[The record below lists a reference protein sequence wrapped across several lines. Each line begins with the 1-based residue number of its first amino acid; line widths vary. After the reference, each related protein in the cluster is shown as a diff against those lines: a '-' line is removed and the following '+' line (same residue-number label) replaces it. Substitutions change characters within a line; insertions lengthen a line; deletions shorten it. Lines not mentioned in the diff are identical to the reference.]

1 MATLDDFLRNN
12 ADMIS
17 AAGRCL
23 ELKQLIPAL
32 VLMYTHIDTLAWAA
46 AWQTEVSVRERYEAW
61 VKRWLLP
68 RLSRHAPELTPTDLY
83 AARCGLLHSLTSR
96 SDLSEAGEARELVYA
111 WKATAITTMR
121 RDINDSASRGRLV
134 GIYCGDLL
142 DSLKQAVA
150 DFVEAAQGNVHMAAS
165 LAEAASRHYPNISKP
180 ESSSS
185 P

>member
-1 MATLDDFLRNN
+1 MATVDDFLRNN
-12 ADMIS
+12 ADMLN
-17 AAGRCL
+17 AASRCL
-23 ELKQLIPAL
+23 ELKQLMPAL
-32 VLMYTHIDTLAWAA
+32 VLIYTHIDTLAWAA
-46 AWQTEVSVRERYEAW
+46 SWQIDATVRERYESW

-68 RLSRHAPELTPTDLY
+68 RLSHHAAELTPTDLY

-111 WKATAITTMR
+111 WKAAAITTMR

-134 GIYCGDLL
+134 GVYCGDLL
-142 DSLKQAVA
+142 DSLTQAVA
-150 DFVEAAQGNVHMAAS
+150 DFVEAAKGNVHMAAS
-165 LAEAASRHYPNISKP
+165 LAEAASRNYPNITKP